1 MFNLVSNIV
10 QILGEEGK
18 AFSVFSENAHMPRAV
33 FPKSQCMLTPT
44 CAGRIGWLQEAH
56 FGAKTLG
63 CKKKVFQSHLKH
75 LQKVE
80 PREPF

>member
-1 MFNLVSNIV
+1 
-10 QILGEEGK
+10 
-18 AFSVFSENAHMPRAV
+18 
-33 FPKSQCMLTPT
+33 MLTPT

-63 CKKKVFQSHLKH
+63 CKKKVFRSHSKL